1 MSCHVRSGHVMS
13 CHVSLFVCMYV
24 YVFSFVYLLKLRL
37 YICIYVHI
45 YIYTCIY
52 ICIYIFIFIYIYM
65 YLNNKTNQVSN
76 PGFHHICAPDLVAHK
91 KTILHLLRY
100 IFLLTSIHWGWESSS
115 LYVGVWVKNIF
126 RKATAMKESL
136 ARKKIQKRV
145 SWNPRCKRQSK
156 DRKTQT
162 KQHRT

>member
-1 MSCHVRSGHVMS
+1 MSCQVRSGHVMS

-24 YVFSFVYLLKLRL
+24 YVFSFVYLFNLRL

-45 YIYTCIY
+45 YIYTCIW
-52 ICIYIFIFIYIYM
+52 ICIYLFIFIYM